1 MARTAQEGGV
11 DGARPEWFGAF
22 LADRGTRKPSAHT
35 LKAYRQDFDAIAAL
49 IVGGADLSAMALCA
63 IIDTLRT
70 AFARYAQ
77 THAATSIQRCWS
89 TWNVLCSYLYTI
101 AANPMPMVGRPK
113 LAKTLPKALPAD
125 AVAALLGALN
135 ADPGP
140 RRRNDWIE
148 RDRALILTGLLAGLR
163 AEELVRANVGD
174 LRRTDDGAV
183 IHVRGKGGKDRRV
196 PIEPALVRVLERYLD
211 SRATRFPPQPNG
223 APPPAGDW
231 PPGRRRRHCS
241 SVPMASASPAAP
253 CNTGCCARFAA
264 PASTPTAPAAPLST
278 ACATPSPPSW
288 PTPRSASTR

>member
-49 IVGGADLSAMALCA
+49 IVGGADLSAMALGA

-77 THAATSIQRCWS
+77 THAAASIQRCWS
-89 TWNVLCSYLYTI
+89 TWNVLCSYLYTAELI

-148 RDRALILTGLLAGLR
+148 RDRALILTA
-163 AEELVRANVGD
+163 
-174 LRRTDDGAV
+174 
-183 IHVRGKGGKDRRV
+183 
-196 PIEPALVRVLERYLD
+196 
-211 SRATRFPPQPNG
+211 
-223 APPPAGDW
+223 PAGW
-231 PPGRRRRHCS
+231 AARRGTGARQRR
-241 SVPMASASPAAP
+241 
-253 CNTGCCARFAA
+253 
-264 PASTPTAPAAPLST
+264 
-278 ACATPSPPSW
+278 
-288 PTPRSASTR
+288 